1 MDSFDTVIRGG
12 TIVTAADSTQC
23 DVGIRGGRITA
34 LAQDLPVAGHEIDA
48 RGKLVLPGGI
58 EGHCHIEQESSVGN
72 VMSADDFFTGTRSAV
87 FGGTTT
93 TLSFAAQMK
102 GQSLRKV
109 VDDYHALAAS
119 KAVIDYGFH
128 LIVSDPTEQTM
139 NEHLPA
145 LIKEGMTSFK
155 VYMTYDSLKLDDHQM
170 LDVLATAR
178 QHGAMVMIHA
188 ENHDMIRWLTQ
199 RLLQGGYDAPKFH
212 AISHVELAEDEATH
226 RAIRLSELI
235 DVPILIVHV
244 SASEAMAEIR
254 RAQTAG
260 LKVYGETCPQYLFL
274 TASDLDREG
283 AEGAKYCCSPPPR
296 DASHHDIIWQ
306 GLANGTFQVFSSD
319 HAPYRFDET
328 GKLAAGPN
336 PTFPQVANGVPG
348 IELRLPLLFSEGV
361 GKGRID
367 IQQFVALTSTNV
379 AKIYGLLP
387 RKGTIAVGSDADIA
401 IWDPD
406 LEVTVTW
413 DLLHDNVGYTPY
425 EGRKLRGWPVTVLSR
440 GRVAVEDGELKVE
453 RGSGQFLSRYLS
465 DAAQPLNRLV
475 PEMDVNRNFGAKIL

>member
-48 RGKLVLPGGI
+48 RGKLVLPGGV

-440 GRVAVEDGELKVE
+440 GRVAVEDSELKVE
-453 RGSGQFLSRYLS
+453 RGSGQFLPRYLS

>member
-1 MDSFDTVIRGG
+1 MDLFDTVIRGG
-12 TIVTAADSTQC
+12 TVVTAADSTQC

-34 LAQDLPVAGHEIDA
+34 LAQDLPATDHEIDA
-48 RGKLVLPGGI
+48 RGKLVLPGGV

-387 RKGTIAVGSDADIA
+387 KKGTIAVGSDADIA

-413 DLLHDNVGYTPY
+413 DMLHDNVGYTPY

-453 RGSGQFLSRYLS
+453 RGSGQFLPRYLS